1 MLSYI
6 MHGECVC
13 HFRLLFYLALTL
25 DAQAHFRGGF
35 KAVSYTHLIYEMLY
49 NGNPFYDK
57 RFDEHLDMNKQELPD
72 IQTAEYAMEYAKSV
86 RKERYV
92 HISEIE
98 SLVGKAQRCILV
110 FMSDDG
116 RKVNNVSLEY
126 DLSNGQILVMEYS
139 NMSNNDEIDLYVT
152 LFMVRDLYVPEEWG
166 APQVLARLKQALF

>member
-1 MLSYI
+1 MAASWFGIPTSESHSLIAGLSGAAIAIHNGIGGINLSEWVKVIYGLV
-6 MHGECVC
+6 MS
-13 HFRLLFYLALTL
+13 LLL
-25 DAQAHFRGGF
+25 GF
-35 KAVSYTHLIYEMLY
+35 IIGWVFCKLIDVY
-49 NGNPFYDK
+49 K
-57 RFDEHLDMNKQELPD
+57 RQ
-72 IQTAEYAMEYAKSV
+72 
-86 RKERYV
+86 
-92 HISEIE
+92 
-98 SLVGKAQRCILV
+98 LVGKAQRCILV

>member
-1 MLSYI
+1 M
-6 MHGECVC
+6 ECI
-13 HFRLLFYLALTL
+13 RLYRTDEEFA
-25 DAQAHFRGGF
+25 R
-35 KAVSYTHLIYEMLY
+35 IYEMLY